1 MPIPVLSTCDR
12 LDNGSPKMSTFLFPE
27 PVNVTLYSKI
37 ESVDVIKLMASRWV
51 DYPRGSDVITKFLIK

>member
-12 LDNGSPKMSTFLFPE
+12 LDNGSPKMSAFFPE

-37 ESVDVIKLMASRWV
+37 DSVDVIKLMTLRWV
-51 DYPRGSDVITKFLIK
+51 DYPRGSDIITKFLIK